1 MNETSINI
9 LMLLAQDTFTIDE
22 LSMYLNL
29 EKNSISKGIKQINDF
44 LEEENYPKI
53 ELKNNKCIMS
63 LSKKEQEEL
72 FNKKMIMTSE
82 EIYEYIYIKFVHDR
96 FINLEEEREKLDLS
110 RSSIFRIFTNIKKNL
125 SDNDSKYRYIHGKG
139 MELTHLSPNDLHL
152 FFKTLVKYFFKK
164 EFSLNRINLLDEE
177 LKNYN
182 SKLLIVKLGKVF
194 KENKISS
201 SSFLISFLCALNICI
216 KIFKEIDLKLERD
229 YSKYKNLKN
238 TLEIHLKEFDLRYQ
252 EQVFYFLANNLS
264 NEVSFEPEIL
274 AKAKKLIPKLK
285 ITFDLK
291 EIDIV
296 FERMLL
302 KKLCYSIFK
311 YEGHILKVKKIEV
324 KNIDSVILN
333 ILNDI
338 LEEDGVELYFSDKA
352 MISQIIKKVI
362 IETNKKTFKKIAL
375 LFNEITILNDDYLT
389 QELKKYFKDY
399 EFKIEPSFFY
409 KIDKEFYENNFDLI
423 LSDEP
428 SLKEEVKII
437 NILNFN
443 DIVESIH
450 EHILENYLKRRKAPK
465 I

>member
-72 FNKKMIMTSE
+72 FNKKMMMTSE

-125 SDNDSKYRYIHGKG
+125 NERDSRYQYIHGKG
-139 MELTHLSPNDLHL
+139 MELSHLSPNDLHL

-164 EFSLNRINLLDEE
+164 EFSLNRINLLDEF
-177 LKNYN
+177 LKGYN
-182 SKLLIVKLGKVF
+182 SKVLIIALSKVF

-201 SSFLISFLCALNICI
+201 SSFLIAFLCALNVCVNL
-216 KIFKEIDLKLERD
+216 FKDIELKLDRD
-229 YSKYKNLKN
+229 YSKHIK
-238 TLEIHLKEFDLRYQ
+238 LKESLEKYLKDFDCRYR
-252 EQVFYFLANNLS
+252 EQVFYFLANSLN
-264 NEVSFEPEIL
+264 NDVPFEPVTL
-274 AKAKKLIPKLK
+274 GKAKDILLK
-285 ITFDLK
+285 IKDAFDIY
-291 EIDIV
+291 EIESV

-302 KKLCYSIFK
+302 KKICYSIFK
-311 YEGHILKVKKIEV
+311 YEGKILKVKKIDL
-324 KNIDSVILN
+324 KRIDTMILN
-333 ILNDI
+333 ILDDV
-338 LEEDGVELYFSDKA
+338 LEKNNMNMYFSDKV
-352 MISQIIKKVI
+352 MISQILKKIIIENNKADLKKVV
-362 IETNKKTFKKIAL
+362 L
-375 LFNEITILNDDYLT
+375 LFNEITIVDDDFL
-389 QELKKYFKDY
+389 QNELEKYFNEY

-409 KIDKEFYENNFDLI
+409 KINKEFYQNNFDLI

-428 SLKEEVKII
+428 SLKGEAKIV

-443 DIVESIH
+443 DVIESIYD
-450 EHILENYLKRRKAPK
+450 HILENYLKRRKASK